1 MCICNKIGKTD
12 CTVWGSK
19 IDPWPRNMLLIKN
32 PQFLPNY
39 YETLS
44 KLPTIE
50 LIILT
55 KFYND
60 WVKTVDFLLIT

>member
-1 MCICNKIGKTD
+1 MNLGD
-12 CTVWGSK
+12 FTVCPTE
-19 IDPWPRNMLLIKN
+19 IDTRPSNMFLLKN